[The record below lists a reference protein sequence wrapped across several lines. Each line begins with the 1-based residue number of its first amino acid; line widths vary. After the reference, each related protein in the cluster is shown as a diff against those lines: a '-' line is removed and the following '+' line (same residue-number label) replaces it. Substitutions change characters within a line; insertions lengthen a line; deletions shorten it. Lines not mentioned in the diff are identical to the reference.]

1 MTATI
6 CFFAWMYALLSE
18 DNQSTGL
25 TIMCWLAWVSA
36 VAS

>member
-6 CFFAWMYALLSE
+6 CFFAWMYAAMSE
-18 DNQSTGL
+18 RNESTGL
-25 TIMCWLAWVSA
+25 TIVCWLAWVSA